1 MKTFRLFHLSIFL
14 FVFSVN
20 AQSQS
25 CSRES
30 IQSKYWQYR
39 ENFNKHF
46 IAIDRD
52 PSGCINDGIGQ
63 DSNTPCD
70 CSVSGLSLPGT
81 SINIEPFGSDAMKDR
96 WSETEAPL
104 FNNRDCFD
112 NQDGGD
118 THDASWD
125 ASKPQKHNY
134 LDMGSETPHQ
144 LGFYY
149 IMLATEY
156 ELLGRSGQTA
166 EQQRVLEELFLALQA
181 YRRLD
186 IRANCIAR
194 ERYQEITDDY
204 EVEDCSIFMGPTK
217 DCLCGPKYT
226 AGKEAGK
233 HFDNPCDDHCDYE
246 PNTTGYS
253 GFFIRE
259 DATQALENILH
270 DDSEDR
276 WNIDAIG
283 SAYSASLKP
292 PCRDGID
299 PATGHD
305 YSFSQA
311 CYLVRHQHFMSQD
324 QAIPILLGLAFVKR
338 FIPEQ
343 ASITTCEGEVF
354 RPLDIA
360 KNIAG
365 GIVDRINDA
374 YRQRIVWPKS
384 KDCCERESW
393 FPEHAGGAAR
403 SISYGL
409 NEMGEYIDGKK
420 RNTGFFQKT
429 AYAGF
434 LKSIKAAPE
443 GNGGFFLKIKAVTG
457 QLSTPP
463 PTWWLFPSAYI
474 PFSNLGIFDNA
485 TNPTL
490 VGISDRLDRPIY
502 PMMYNVLHPG
512 EAGMNISRQELENML
527 CSAPCGNPCIK
538 QDDFDTAFPN
548 GPEFDC
554 SNTPNWLG
562 QRWEGSGTKE
572 LTWKDGNRVFNGLDF
587 MTLYNMYL
595 LQYPSEAPMD
605 YYNPQRAQ
613 NAYAG
618 TQYISGPSALCPV
631 NTAHYE
637 MQLLYPPVD
646 PENPG
651 ASILDISWFTSSNL
665 EILSEVGNGADIR
678 ANTAASGSYVEA
690 VSVQQ
695 RKLVQWGGFLTRK
708 QNGKVDDVDTYQTE
722 GRVTETCDISY
733 RKPIYTEGGV
743 EVDIVLEPCFPLCRA
758 TADSPV
764 LYEQELT
771 WQVGWLS
778 SQDYYIDFCE
788 VINPNVS
795 GSVTINLQVESPACG
810 TYNMTFTEYYDAC
823 PYPTINGIRVQPNPT
838 SGSAFIFIDRQE
850 GEYVVPASGV
860 DVMIVP
866 AAGNLTPVN
875 MRIYSNGEQVTL
887 NTLPEG
893 YYLIRATADNLLP
906 VTGSFTISRQ

>member
-1 MKTFRLFHLSIFL
+1 M
-14 FVFSVN
+14 
-20 AQSQS
+20 
-25 CSRES
+25 
-30 IQSKYWQYR
+30 
-39 ENFNKHF
+39 
-46 IAIDRD
+46 
-52 PSGCINDGIGQ
+52 
-63 DSNTPCD
+63 
-70 CSVSGLSLPGT
+70 
-81 SINIEPFGSDAMKDR
+81 
-96 WSETEAPL
+96 
-104 FNNRDCFD
+104 
-112 NQDGGD
+112 
-118 THDASWD
+118 
-125 ASKPQKHNY
+125 
-134 LDMGSETPHQ
+134 
-144 LGFYY
+144 
-149 IMLATEY
+149 
-156 ELLGRSGQTA
+156 
-166 EQQRVLEELFLALQA
+166 
-181 YRRLD
+181 
-186 IRANCIAR
+186 
-194 ERYQEITDDY
+194 
-204 EVEDCSIFMGPTK
+204 
-217 DCLCGPKYT
+217 
-226 AGKEAGK
+226 
-233 HFDNPCDDHCDYE
+233 
-246 PNTTGYS
+246 
-253 GFFIRE
+253 
-259 DATQALENILH
+259 
-270 DDSEDR
+270 
-276 WNIDAIG
+276 
-283 SAYSASLKP
+283 
-292 PCRDGID
+292 
-299 PATGHD
+299 
-305 YSFSQA
+305 
-311 CYLVRHQHFMSQD
+311 
-324 QAIPILLGLAFVKR
+324 
-338 FIPEQ
+338 
-343 ASITTCEGEVF
+343 
-354 RPLDIA
+354 
-360 KNIAG
+360 
-365 GIVDRINDA
+365 
-374 YRQRIVWPKS
+374 QRIVWPKS

-393 FPEHAGGAAR
+393 LSEHEGGVAGMV
-403 SISYGL
+403 SYGL

-420 RNTGFFQKT
+420 RSSSWLQKT
-429 AYAGF
+429 KYS
-434 LKSIKAAPE
+434 LLVKSIKAKPE
-443 GNGGFFLKIKAVTG
+443 ANGGFYLKITAVTG
-457 QLSTPP
+457 KLNLP
-463 PTWWLFPSAYI
+463 PTQFFLSPALWLSPN
-474 PFSNLGIFDNA
+474 PNLED
-485 TNPTL
+485 L
-490 VGISDRLDRPIY
+490 SDRLNRPIY

-512 EAGMNISRQELENML
+512 EAGMNISRQELESML

-538 QDDFDTAFPN
+538 QDDFDTLFEEY

-572 LTWKDGNRVFNGLDF
+572 LTWKDGNRIFNGLDF

-605 YYNPQRAQ
+605 YYNPQRPQ

-646 PENPG
+646 PQNPG

-665 EILSEVGNGADIR
+665 EILSEAGNGADIR
-678 ANTAASGSYVEA
+678 ANTAAAGSYVEA
-690 VSVQQ
+690 VSIQQ
-695 RKLVQWGGFLTRK
+695 RKLSQYIKNRSV
-708 QNGKVDDVDTYQTE
+708 E
-722 GRVTETCDISY
+722 GHITETCDISY

-743 EVDIVLEPCFPLCRA
+743 EVGIVLEPCFPLCRA

-866 AAGNLTPVN
+866 AAGNLAPVN